1 MKKTL
6 SLVLALLMLSMPSLA
21 VPSQIAVDV
30 ENADEV
36 IESTVI
42 PEEQQAV
49 LSAENT
55 SALENKYVLLY
66 GEKLFF
72 DDFEGDNHIPVVTA
86 YGNVPTLE
94 YDENG
99 NHYMHMQDDY
109 GFYVGDGN
117 GYAAPDHAVKYQ
129 FKATHNYTVFGKFK
143 LAKTMDSSDRYG
155 ISFPNKENYTLY
167 TDSWLDPYWMQ
178 REGEDNWW
186 YELGKG
192 KTAVFSPAQDITTY
206 AGFYFS
212 TGNGGSPKY
221 SDMYIDDIGVFGKP
235 KAEYA
240 AGMTFEQNGKTVY
253 FRDAVTAEV
262 QLPADIAEYAANA
275 INACTAPADVFGAD
289 VKAVSYAD
297 RVITLTFDGTGE
309 KQFTVPSLE
318 TADSGNPSV
327 IPAASFSFTAEK
339 AAKVDKN
346 AFLYGKKI
354 YFEDFESEN
363 PNQGRADKGLPEL
376 LGDSKNHYLYVTNSG
391 FFIYPNVGGDNSIP
405 QKYELKKSSTYTMFN
420 DFKLAP
426 SNTVKDFNAVAYGYG
441 WSVPRDHSTRE
452 LNVTF
457 STDSWKTILKKFSP
471 ESDVT
476 TFLTTAF
483 CNMYTGVKP
492 DIYIDNV
499 GLYELPET
507 TETITDW
514 NFDTA
519 ESKLEI
525 VFANGLDE
533 AAVLALDTYKDELV
547 EGVLSAKTESRSEG
561 TVLVLTLDKGT
572 DIVKLPALC
581 NAAGTASYPAT
592 AFAAPATDSS
602 ASIRTKAPQAM
613 RYKGYVSDTLRANAE
628 EYGFLIAT
636 KEALGNTELV
646 FGSEING
653 EDKLNYTP
661 AGVKFVYGAAYI
673 KDSRDLVFETDRV
686 NSRIG
691 FAGALTGISAAN
703 YDSVLVGRTYVKVD
717 GNYYYGETISK
728 SIREVAKEI
737 KSREDYDSLEDS
749 IRGVIDNIVSDTSAQ

>member
-21 VPSQIAVDV
+21 APSQTAVDV

-86 YGNVPTLE
+86 DGSFPTLE

-117 GYAAPDHAVKYQ
+117 GYVAPDHAVKYQ

-143 LAKTMDSSDRYG
+143 LTAKWTPIDGNDRYG
-155 ISFPNKENYTLY
+155 ISFPNKDYYTLNSN
-167 TDSWLDPYWMQ
+167 DWLDPWWLQ
-178 REGEDNWW
+178 RDDNWW
-186 YELGKG
+186 YEFGTKSG
-192 KTAVFSPAQDITTY
+192 AKKTFSPAQDITTY

-212 TGNGGSPKY
+212 TGNGGSPRY
-221 SDMYIDDIGVFGKP
+221 SDMYIDDIGAFGKP

-240 AGMTFEQNGKTVY
+240 NGMTFEQNGRTVY
-253 FRDAVTAEV
+253 FRSAVTAEV
-262 QLPADIAEYAANA
+262 QLPADIAEYAADA
-275 INACTAPADVFGAD
+275 INACTAPADVFGAG

-297 RVITLTFDGTGE
+297 RVLTLTFDGTGE

-354 YFEDFESEN
+354 YFEDFESED

-426 SNTVKDFNAVAYGYG
+426 SNTAVFNSTSYGDG
-441 WSVPRDHSTRE
+441 WNSRVRE

-457 STDSWKTILKKFSP
+457 SADTWNTILKKFSP

-514 NFDTA
+514 NFNTA

-525 VFANGLDE
+525 VFAHGLDE

-572 DIVKLPALC
+572 DIVKLPTLC
-581 NAAGTASYPAT
+581 NAAGTASYPTT

-602 ASIRTKAPQAM
+602 AYIRTKTPQAM

-636 KEALGNTELV
+636 AKDLGDKELV

-661 AGVKFVYGAAYI
+661 DNVKFVYGAAYI
-673 KDSRDLVFETDRV
+673 KDSRDLIFDNDRV
-686 NSRIG
+686 NERIG
-691 FAGALTGISAAN
+691 FAGALTGIKAAN

-737 KSREDYDSLEDS
+737 KARVDYDSLEES
-749 IRGVIDNIVSDTSAQ
+749 VKNVIDNIVSDTSAQ

>member
-21 VPSQIAVDV
+21 APSQTAVDV

-86 YGNVPTLE
+86 DGSLPTLE

-99 NHYMHMQDDY
+99 NHYMHMQNDY

-117 GYAAPDHAVKYQ
+117 GYKAPDNAVKYQ

-167 TDSWLDPYWMQ
+167 TDSWLDSYWMQ
-178 REGEDNWW
+178 REGENNWW

-221 SDMYIDDIGVFGKP
+221 SDMYIDDIGAFGKP

-240 AGMTFEQNGKTVY
+240 NGMTFEQNGRTVY
-253 FRDAVTAEV
+253 FRGAVTAEV
-262 QLPADIAEYAANA
+262 QLHADIAEYAANA

-297 RVITLTFDGTGE
+297 RVLTLTFDGTGE

-363 PNQGRADKGLPEL
+363 PNQGRADKGIPEL
-376 LGDSKNHYLYVTNSG
+376 LGDSENHYLYVTNSP
-391 FFIYPNVGGDNSIP
+391 FFIYPNDGTGNNAKKISLV
-405 QKYELKKSSTYTMFN
+405 KSSTYTMFN

-426 SNTVKDFNAVAYGYG
+426 SNTAVFNMIRYGQG
-441 WSVPRDHSTRE
+441 WSTIHAEDLDVK
-452 LNVTF
+452 L
-457 STDSWKTILKKFSP
+457 STDSWTTMLRKFSP
-471 ESDVT
+471 KEDLNDFVASI
-476 TFLTTAF
+476 FQNNYSGA
-483 CNMYTGVKP
+483 YP

-514 NFDTA
+514 NFNTA
-519 ESKLEI
+519 ENKLEI
-525 VFANGLDE
+525 VFAHGLDE

-547 EGVLSAKTESRSEG
+547 EGVLSAKTESRTDG

-602 ASIRTKAPQAM
+602 AYIRTKTPQAM

-636 KEALGNTELV
+636 AKDLGDKELV

-661 AGVKFVYGAAYI
+661 DNVKFVYGAAYI
-673 KDSRDLVFETDRV
+673 KNSRDLIFDNDRA
-686 NSRIG
+686 NGRIG
-691 FAGALTGISAAN
+691 FAGALTGIKAAN
-703 YDSVLVGRTYVKVD
+703 YDSVLAGRTYVKVD

-737 KSREDYDSLEDS
+737 KAREDYDSLEES
-749 IRGVIDNIVSDTSAQ
+749 VKKVIDNIVSDTSAQ